1 MPGPIVHFGA
11 VVQCSHAGIATAL
24 APNPRVTVSGQPVV
38 TVGTPYAIA
47 GCSLTPSGVFCA
59 TGQWVVGATRVLVM
73 GMPVAVQ
80 AGVSVCASTG
90 MPFLPVT
97 VQPRAVAT

>member
-1 MPGPIVHFGA
+1 MPGPIVHLGA
-11 VVQCSHAGIATAL
+11 VVLCSHAGVATPL

-38 TVGTPYAIA
+38 TIGTPYAIA
-47 GCSLTPSGVFCA
+47 GCSLTPSGVFCS
-59 TGQWVVGATRVLVM
+59 TGQWLVGAARVTVM

-80 AGVSVCASTG
+80 AGSSVCVSTG
-90 MPFLPVT
+90 SPLLPVM

>member
-1 MPGPIVHFGA
+1 ML
-11 VVQCSHAGIATAL
+11 CSHAGVATPL

-59 TGQWVVGATRVLVM
+59 TGQWVVGSARVKVM

-80 AGVSVCASTG
+80 AGVSVCVSTG
-90 MPFLPVT
+90 SPMLPVM
-97 VQPRAVAT
+97 VQPRAMAT